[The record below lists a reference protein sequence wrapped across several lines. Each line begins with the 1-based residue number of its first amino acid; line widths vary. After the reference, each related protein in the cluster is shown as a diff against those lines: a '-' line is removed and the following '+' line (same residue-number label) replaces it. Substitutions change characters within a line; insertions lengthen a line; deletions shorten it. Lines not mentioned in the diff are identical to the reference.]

1 MCGIVGC
8 ILKNNKNA
16 APVLLDC
23 ISKLEYRGYDSAG
36 IALVENKKV
45 DLYKSQGKISKLED
59 SLKDINTNSNIG
71 IGHTRWATHGIP
83 NEINA
88 HPHKVGKVT
97 LVHNGII
104 ENYAILKNELI
115 SKGVTFKT
123 QTDSEVACAYI
134 NYMYEKELE
143 NNSKTPELTAIIK
156 ACKDFRGSYAFGV
169 IFDNDTSSIYATR
182 KDSPLIIGVGENEN
196 FIASD
201 VSAILDYTKEYILLE
216 EGEFAK
222 ITNTSIDIFDSN
234 LKKITKGINTAT
246 WSANKYKKNG
256 YDHFMLKE
264 INEQPKVLSD
274 IFKRYMKDD
283 TLGISLNFGDY
294 DKIHIVA
301 CGSAMHAGLVGKYLF
316 ENYADVDVTVEIASE
331 YRYKNM
337 RITPKTLVILI
348 SQSGETAD
356 TLAALRIAKQK
367 SATTLS
373 IVNAVGST
381 IAREADINI
390 YTYAGP
396 EIAVAT
402 TKGYTSQVAI
412 LSLLCI
418 NAMKQKNILDSG
430 FFSKICD
437 EFSNISNLI
446 TEVINQNDKY
456 KEIAKCLYKRN
467 DIFFI
472 GRGID
477 YSLCMEGSLKLKEI
491 SYIHSEAYGAGELK
505 HGTISLIEDGTPVI
519 AIATNDTLYEK
530 TVSNIKETK
539 ARGSFSIFITTSD
552 ECSKDFADITLKLQK
567 LSEFVEPLLIV
578 TALQLIAYETAKLKG
593 CDIDKPKNL
602 AKSVTVE

>member
-1 MCGIVGC
+1 MCGIIGYNGSAKNAKEA
-8 ILKNNKNA
+8 IIAGLKN
-16 APVLLDC
+16 
-23 ISKLEYRGYDSAG
+23 LEYRGYDSAG

-143 NNSKTPELTAIIK
+143 NNSGTPELTAIIK
-156 ACKDFRGSYAFGV
+156 ACKDFRGSYAFGI

-274 IFKRYMKDD
+274 IFKRYMEDD

-367 SATTLS
+367 NATTLS

-418 NAMKQKNILDSG
+418 NAMKQKNILDSSL
-430 FFSKICD
+430 FSKVCD

-446 TEVINQNDKY
+446 TEVINLNDKY

-552 ECSKDFADITLKLQK
+552 ECSKDFADITLKLPK

-578 TALQLIAYETAKLKG
+578 TVLQLIAYETAKLKN

>member
-1 MCGIVGC
+1 MCGIIGYNGSAKNAKEA
-8 ILKNNKNA
+8 IIAGLKN
-16 APVLLDC
+16 
-23 ISKLEYRGYDSAG
+23 LEYRGYDSAG

-274 IFKRYMKDD
+274 IFKRYMEDE

-367 SATTLS
+367 NATTLS

-418 NAMKQKNILDSG
+418 NAMKQKNILDSSL
-430 FFSKICD
+430 FSKVCD

-446 TEVINQNDKY
+446 TEVINLNDKY

>member
-1 MCGIVGC
+1 MCGIIGFSGSENNAKDA
-8 ILKNNKNA
+8 ILTGLKN
-16 APVLLDC
+16 
-23 ISKLEYRGYDSAG
+23 LEYRGYDSAG
-36 IALVENKKV
+36 IAISKDGYMKLF
-45 DLYKSQGKISKLED
+45 KSKGKISKLEE
-59 SLKDINTNSNIG
+59 SLENIDTKSNTG

-83 NEINA
+83 NETNA

-104 ENYAILKNELI
+104 ENYQTLKDFLV
-115 SKGVTFKT
+115 KQGVKFNT

-134 NYMYEKELE
+134 NYMYEKEE
-143 NNSKTPELTAIIK
+143 NKDEKARFNSIIN
-156 ACKDFRGSYAFGV
+156 ACKEFRGSYAFGI
-169 IFDNDTSSIYATR
+169 IFDDEQDTIYATR
-182 KDSPLIIGVGENEN
+182 KDSPLIIGVGENNN

-201 VSAILDYTKEYILLE
+201 VSAILDFTNKYILLE

-222 ITNTSIDIFDSN
+222 ITNKGYEIYDTELNPVS
-234 LKKITKGINTAT
+234 KKIEVAT
-246 WSANKYKKNG
+246 WNANKYKKNG

-264 INEQPKVLSD
+264 IHEQPKVISD
-274 IFKRYMKDD
+274 IFKRYFEDNS
-283 TLGISLNFGDY
+283 LGINVDFTKFE
-294 DKIHIVA
+294 KIHIVA

-316 ENYADVDVTVEIASE
+316 ENYGDIDVTVELASE

-337 RITPKTLVILI
+337 RINDKTLTILI

-356 TLAALRIAKQK
+356 TLAALRIAKEK
-367 SATTLS
+367 GATTLS

-381 IAREADINI
+381 IARESDINI

-412 LSLLCI
+412 LALLCL
-418 NAMKQKNILDSG
+418 NTMKQKNILDKE
-430 FFSKICD
+430 FQNKIYNDFKNIEEMLNNVISK
-437 EFSNISNLI
+437 EEEYKNIANKI
-446 TEVINQNDKY
+446 YTH
-456 KEIAKCLYKRN
+456 N

-477 YSLCMEGSLKLKEI
+477 YALCMEGSLKLKEI
-491 SYIHSEAYGAGELK
+491 SYIHSEAYAAGELK

-519 AIATNDTLYEK
+519 SIATTDYIMEK
-530 TVSNIKETK
+530 TISNIKETK
-539 ARGSFSIFITTSD
+539 ARGAYSIFITTSKENSD
-552 ECSKDFADITLKLQK
+552 DFSDITLTLPKTTA
-567 LSEFVEPLLIV
+567 FTEPLFVV
-578 TALQLIAYETAKLKG
+578 TSLQLIAYETAKLRG

>member
-1 MCGIVGC
+1 MCGIIGYNGSAKNAKEA
-8 ILKNNKNA
+8 IIAGLKN
-16 APVLLDC
+16 
-23 ISKLEYRGYDSAG
+23 LEYRGYDSAG

-143 NNSKTPELTAIIK
+143 NNSETPELTAIIK

-418 NAMKQKNILDSG
+418 NAMKQKNILDSS

-437 EFSNISNLI
+437 ELSNISNLI

-456 KEIAKCLYKRN
+456 KKIAKCLYKRN

>member
-1 MCGIVGC
+1 MCGIIGYNGSAKNAKEA
-8 ILKNNKNA
+8 IIAGLKN
-16 APVLLDC
+16 
-23 ISKLEYRGYDSAG
+23 LEYRGYDSAG

-83 NEINA
+83 NEVNA

-143 NNSKTPELTAIIK
+143 NNSGTPELTAIIK
-156 ACKDFRGSYAFGV
+156 ACKDFRGSYAFGI

-274 IFKRYMKDD
+274 IFKRYMEDD

-367 SATTLS
+367 NATTLS

-418 NAMKQKNILDSG
+418 NAMKQKNILDSSL
-430 FFSKICD
+430 FSKVCD

-446 TEVINQNDKY
+446 TEVINLNDKY

-552 ECSKDFADITLKLQK
+552 ECSKDFADITLKLPK

>member
-1 MCGIVGC
+1 MCGIIGYNGSAKNAKEA
-8 ILKNNKNA
+8 IIAGLKN
-16 APVLLDC
+16 
-23 ISKLEYRGYDSAG
+23 LEYRGYDSAG

-143 NNSKTPELTAIIK
+143 NNSGTPELTAIIK

-182 KDSPLIIGVGENEN
+182 KDSPLIIGVGESEN

-274 IFKRYMKDD
+274 IFKRYMEDE

-367 SATTLS
+367 NATTLS

-418 NAMKQKNILDSG
+418 NAMKQKNILDSSL
-430 FFSKICD
+430 FSKVCD

-446 TEVINQNDKY
+446 TEVINLNDKY

-552 ECSKDFADITLKLQK
+552 ECSKDFADITLKLPK

-578 TALQLIAYETAKLKG
+578 TALQLIAYETAKLKN

>member
-1 MCGIVGC
+1 MCGIIGYNGSAKNAKEA
-8 ILKNNKNA
+8 IIAGLKN
-16 APVLLDC
+16 
-23 ISKLEYRGYDSAG
+23 LEYRGYDSAG
-36 IALVENKKV
+36 IALVENNKV
-45 DLYKSQGKISKLED
+45 DLYKSQGKISKLEN

-143 NNSKTPELTAIIK
+143 NNSETPELTAIIK
-156 ACKDFRGSYAFGV
+156 ACKDFRGSYAFGI

-182 KDSPLIIGVGENEN
+182 KDSPLIIGVGNNQN

-256 YDHFMLKE
+256 YEHFMLKE

-274 IFKRYMKDD
+274 IFKRYMEDE

-367 SATTLS
+367 NATTLS

-418 NAMKQKNILDSG
+418 NAMKQKNILDSSL
-430 FFSKICD
+430 FSKVCN

-446 TEVINQNDKY
+446 TEVINLNDKY

-552 ECSKDFADITLKLQK
+552 ECSKDFADITLKLPK

-578 TALQLIAYETAKLKG
+578 TALQLIAYETAKLKN

>member
-1 MCGIVGC
+1 MCGIIGYNGSVKSAKEAIIAG
-8 ILKNNKNA
+8 LKN
-16 APVLLDC
+16 
-23 ISKLEYRGYDSAG
+23 LEYRGYDSAG
-36 IALVENKKV
+36 IALVENNKV

-59 SLKDINTNSNIG
+59 SLKDININSSIG

-83 NEINA
+83 NEVNA

-143 NNSKTPELTAIIK
+143 SKSKEPELTAIIK
-156 ACKDFRGSYAFGV
+156 ACKDFRGSYAFGI

-222 ITNTSIDIFDSN
+222 ITSSSISIFDSN
-234 LKKITKGINTAT
+234 LKKIVKETNTAT

-274 IFKRYMKDD
+274 IFKRYMEDE

-367 SATTLS
+367 NATTLS

-418 NAMKQKNILDSG
+418 NAMKQKNILDSSL
-430 FFSKICD
+430 FSKVCD

-446 TEVINQNDKY
+446 TEVINLNDKY

-552 ECSKDFADITLKLQK
+552 ECSKDFADITLKLPK

-578 TALQLIAYETAKLKG
+578 TVLQLIAYETAKLKN

>member
-1 MCGIVGC
+1 MCGIIGYSGSTKNAKNA
-8 ILKNNKNA
+8 IITGLKN
-16 APVLLDC
+16 
-23 ISKLEYRGYDSAG
+23 LEYRGYDSAG
-36 IALVENKKV
+36 IALVQNNKIN
-45 DLYKSQGKISKLED
+45 LYKSQGKISKLEEKIQNID
-59 SLKDINTNSNIG
+59 NSSNTG

-88 HPHKVGKVT
+88 HPHKVGNVT

-104 ENYAILKNELI
+104 ENYIQLKEFLL
-115 SKGVTFKT
+115 KEGVEFKT

-134 NYMYEKELE
+134 NYIYEKEANSE
-143 NNSKTPELTAIIK
+143 NSKIKAIIK
-156 ACKDFRGSYAFGV
+156 ACEKFRGSYAFGI
-169 IFDNDTSSIYATR
+169 IFDDEPNAIYATR
-182 KDSPLIIGVGENEN
+182 KDSPLIIGTSNDEN

-201 VSAILDYTKEYILLE
+201 VSAILDFTNKYILLE
-216 EGEFAK
+216 ENEFAK
-222 ITNTSIDIFDSN
+222 ITSSEVNIVDRN
-234 LKKITKGINTAT
+234 LKTISKKINIAT

-256 YDHFMLKE
+256 YEHFMLKE
-264 INEQPKVLSD
+264 INEQPKAISD
-274 IFKRYMKDD
+274 IFKRYFEDE
-283 TLGISLNFGDY
+283 TLGIDIDFKRFE
-294 DKIHIVA
+294 KIHIVA
-301 CGSAMHAGLVGKYLF
+301 CGSAMHAGMIGKYLF
-316 ENYADVDVTVEIASE
+316 ENYADIDVTVEIASE

-356 TLAALRIAKQK
+356 TLAALRIAKEMK
-367 SATTLS
+367 ATTLS

-381 IAREADINI
+381 IAREADMNI

-402 TKGYTSQVAI
+402 TKGYTTQVAT
-412 LSLLCI
+412 LSLICLNI
-418 NAMKQKNILDSG
+418 MKQKGILTNELSDKIYSDFNNIQDLLES
-430 FFSKICD
+430 
-437 EFSNISNLI
+437 
-446 TEVINQNDKY
+446 VINSNDSF
-456 KEIAKCLYKRN
+456 KEIASKIYDKE

-477 YSLCMEGSLKLKEI
+477 YALCMEGSLKLKEI

-519 AIATNDTLYEK
+519 AIATNDMLYEK

-539 ARGSFSIFITTSD
+539 ARGAYSILITTSK
-552 ECSKDFADITLKLQK
+552 ENTEDFSDITFKLPK
-567 LSEFVEPLLIV
+567 TTEFTEPLLIV
-578 TALQLIAYETAKLKG
+578 TVLQLIAYETAKLRK